1 MHRQIM
7 SRLVKDNPNPEV
19 KIKLSKL
26 EWYWTWLANPVV
38 KIKLRHKRKFGVE
51 GILVTNNS
59 LRHWRGRIDIA
70 CADSQS
76 EVALR
81 SASGGCYDVPRFNC
95 KNECEFTIDR
105 YCAKPFNWWM
115 EHQDFEIVEYT
126 ESFGLKMILR
136 RVAGIVDFE

>member
-19 KIKLSKL
+19 KIHPSKL
-26 EWYWTWLANPVV
+26 ERYWKWLATPVV
-38 KIKLRHKRKFGVE
+38 KIKLRHKRKLGVV

-59 LRHWRGRIDIA
+59 LRHWQGRIDIA
-70 CADSQS
+70 WTDSQG

-81 SASGGCYDVPRFNC
+81 SVSGGCYSVPSFIG
-95 KNECEFTIDR
+95 KFEFAIDSF
-105 YCAKPFNWWM
+105 CAMPFNWWM

-136 RVAGIVDFE
+136 RMAGIVGFE